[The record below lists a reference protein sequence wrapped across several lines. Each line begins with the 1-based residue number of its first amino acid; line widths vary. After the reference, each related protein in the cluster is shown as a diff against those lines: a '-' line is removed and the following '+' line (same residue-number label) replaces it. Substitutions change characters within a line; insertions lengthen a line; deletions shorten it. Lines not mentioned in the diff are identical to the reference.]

1 MTDLPDAV
9 VAEAT
14 LGSWCPKLCTF
25 ACPVHEATG
34 RADAVPWQFHRQ
46 VTSLA
51 AGERTPE
58 EVAPSLVAC
67 TGCLGCRTACEHDL
81 DVPDQVRAARA
92 VAPPRTPAATT
103 ALDHVAAGR
112 RPDGTNGMTGT
123 TRTTGTAR
131 KVGHGATDRG
141 THDGDDSVAPT
152 GTTVLHVGCA
162 DPHATVAA
170 ARRLLEAAGHDVV
183 VIDDGCC
190 GQLATD
196 LGAPDIATDRHGI
209 RRAQLDGAR
218 QIVTLDP
225 HCSSALTAAAQD
237 TPIVDLWTV
246 LDASPP
252 PFRSGPPRTATYH
265 DPCLLARGAGIIDPP
280 RRLLAAAGVTTTEPE
295 HHGSHTACSGAG
307 MGMALLDPHAAN
319 ATAQRRA
326 THLQAAAPT
335 TVTACSRAGQRLAD
349 VGVTVE
355 DLACLLA
362 DCLEDPA

>member
-9 VAEAT
+9 VTDAT

-51 AGERTPE
+51 TGERTPR

-92 VAPPRTPAATT
+92 VAPPRTPAATA
-103 ALDHVAAGR
+103 ALDHLAAGR
-112 RPDGTNGMTGT
+112 RPDGTDSAAGDGPASPE
-123 TRTTGTAR
+123 TA
-131 KVGHGATDRG
+131 G
-141 THDGDDSVAPT
+141 
-152 GTTVLHVGCA
+152 TVLHVGCS
-162 DPHATVAA
+162 DSRATLEA

-196 LGAPDIATDRHGI
+196 LGSPDIATDRHQ
-209 RRAQLDGAR
+209 RRRGQLAGAG
-218 QIVTLDP
+218 QVVTLDP
-225 HCSSALTAAAQD
+225 HCSSALEAAA
-237 TPIVDLWTV
+237 PGAAILDLWTV
-246 LDASPP
+246 LDAAPP
-252 PFRSGPPRTATYH
+252 PFRAGRARTVTYH
-265 DPCLLARGAGIIDPP
+265 DPCLLARRAQVVDPP
-280 RRLLAAAGVTTTEPE
+280 RRLLAAAGMAIVEPE
-295 HHGSHTACSGAG
+295 HHGTHTACAGAG
-307 MGMALLDPHAAN
+307 MGMDLLDPDAAD
-319 ATAQRRA
+319 ATARRRA
-326 THLQAAAPT
+326 THLLDAAPT
-335 TVTACSRAGQRLAD
+335 AVTACSRAGQRLAAA
-349 VGVTVE
+349 GVTVE

-362 DCLEDPA
+362 DCLEEPA